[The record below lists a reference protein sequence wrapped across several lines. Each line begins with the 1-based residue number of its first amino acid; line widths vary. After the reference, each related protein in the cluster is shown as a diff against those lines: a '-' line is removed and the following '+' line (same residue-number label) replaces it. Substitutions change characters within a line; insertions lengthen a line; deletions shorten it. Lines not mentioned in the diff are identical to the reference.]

1 MYNFSENC
9 FFFCMRAY
17 NNFVQETWLKMVI
30 KEGTLE
36 AKKVFWRRDW
46 LGFCAPLVVNWS
58 STRVGQQE
66 RVMAFQ
72 EPCSLKVALVFV
84 LFSPPFLSFA
94 YSPGLVYGWLLNDL
108 QVYIS
113 RDQTAVDAAG
123 SQSSLQSA
131 FLFLRSQ
138 DCDDGLVEHRLQALL
153 GQSWTFHIATCTDLM
168 RRKERR
174 DHQTQYDKDDVQLCD
189 LFGRLSLWLAGNI
202 CDLIRPKVSKKV
214 S

>member
-1 MYNFSENC
+1 
-9 FFFCMRAY
+9 
-17 NNFVQETWLKMVI
+17 
-30 KEGTLE
+30 
-36 AKKVFWRRDW
+36 
-46 LGFCAPLVVNWS
+46 
-58 STRVGQQE
+58 
-66 RVMAFQ
+66 MAFQ

-153 GQSWTFHIATCTDLM
+153 GQS
-168 RRKERR
+168 
-174 DHQTQYDKDDVQLCD
+174 
-189 LFGRLSLWLAGNI
+189 
-202 CDLIRPKVSKKV
+202 
-214 S
+214 